1 MTGKHKNNSIENNNI
16 GGMSMINTKYYRKH
30 PRSHAKNETQE
41 EEKTLNLS
49 AIAALGIL
57 AFTFANG
64 LFLGYAIKR
73 NRY

>member
-1 MTGKHKNNSIENNNI
+1 MV
-16 GGMSMINTKYYRKH
+16 NTRYYRKH
-30 PRSHAKNETQE
+30 PRSHAKEESEE

-49 AIAALGIL
+49 ALAAVGIL

-64 LFLGYAIKR
+64 LFLGYAMKR